1 MRQSENIT
9 NLLMALLS
17 AQAEYPT
24 LPKDKKGYGYNYTD
38 LDTVITTIKPIFI
51 KNKLGFMQ
59 SLTTLDNGKNGLT
72 TRIFNEKGEWI
83 EDTIALPDVAMAKT
97 NAAQNVGAAITYM
110 RRYALCSILGI
121 SSDEDVDAEVNQQQ
135 TSKLPQKQTT
145 PKQTS
150 KLPQKQTAPKQT
162 GPALAGGPDTP
173 DENKKINELLSSM
186 VNGQPVFSPEDKKQ
200 VAEWRRDYT
209 AAQVIQTLEEE
220 LKKRTPAIQKPLNN
234 DEIMF

>member
-145 PKQTS
+145 PKQN
-150 KLPQKQTAPKQT
+150 

>member
-121 SSDEDVDAEVNQQQ
+121 SSDEDIDAEANQQ
-135 TSKLPQKQTT
+135 
-145 PKQTS
+145 QTS
-150 KLPQKQTAPKQT
+150 KLPQKQTAPKQN